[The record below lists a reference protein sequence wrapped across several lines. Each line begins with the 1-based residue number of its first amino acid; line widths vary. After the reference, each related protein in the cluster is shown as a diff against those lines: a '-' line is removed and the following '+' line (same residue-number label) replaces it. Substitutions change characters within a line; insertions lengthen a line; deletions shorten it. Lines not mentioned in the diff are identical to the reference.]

1 MSAWNSQLA
10 FLIDERQLS
19 RSETPK
25 VEETAVCSET
35 DVDESGRFSFAS
47 RSMMVKKMENNMGAR
62 TNASLLDAET
72 HCASPDFADLYGAGR
87 GW

>member
-1 MSAWNSQLA
+1 MSASNSQLA

-47 RSMMVKKMENNMGAR
+47 RSMMVKKMENNVGVR

-72 HCASPDFADLYGAGR
+72 HCASPDLADLHGADR